1 MSAKLLGLRI
11 RERRKALGMKQSE
24 LARQCGI
31 SPSYLNLIE
40 HNRRAVAGKLLLDI
54 ASALGLSVAELS
66 DDSDGVLART
76 ISAALRGDVV
86 VESDRVFE
94 LIGRF
99 PGWSRLIASMQQRID
114 TLEQTAAALSD
125 RLAHDPYLAET
136 LHEILSSVTAIH
148 ATAAILVQTE
158 GMEPLQQRRFQAN
171 IHQESARLSDLS
183 RGLAVFFDR
192 LSEDQ
197 VAHATPLDELE
208 AFLARHDFHFPGIE
222 DGSATAESLISA
234 ADELVSRASRLL
246 AGEMLARYR
255 ADVGAMPLEPFV
267 AAAQECRFDPLQL
280 ARRFDIGFDAV
291 CRRLAFLPPGR
302 GLPDF
307 GLITC
312 DGTGAVLLRKPL
324 AGFSLPR
331 YGAACPLWPLYQAI
345 SRPHVPVSARL
356 ETPER
361 QRFSA
366 IAHSRYVTPQA
377 LLPVQRAT
385 MLFCHDGSAM
395 PVVGPDIPVG
405 LSCRICPR
413 NDCTARREP
422 SLQADQAGMEGA
434 AVVPVARP

>member
-24 LARQCGI
+24 LARRCGI

-54 ASALGLSVAELS
+54 AAALDLSVAALS
-66 DDSDGVLART
+66 DDSEGELART
-76 ISAALRGDVV
+76 ISAALRGDVA
-86 VESDRVFE
+86 VEADRVFE

-99 PGWSRLIASMQQRID
+99 PGWSRLIARMQQRID

-148 ATAAILVQTE
+148 ATATILVQTE
-158 GMEPLQQRRFQAN
+158 SMEPLQQRRFQTN

-183 RGLAVFFDR
+183 RGLAAFFDR

-197 VAHATPLDELE
+197 AAHATPLDELE
-208 AFLARHDFHFPGIE
+208 AFLARRDFHFPELEEGR
-222 DGSATAESLISA
+222 DDAQSLIDGA
-234 ADELVSRASRLL
+234 EELVSRASRLL
-246 AGEMLARYR
+246 AAEMLEQYL
-255 ADVGAMPLEPFV
+255 ADVRAMPLAPF
-267 AAAQECRFDPLQL
+267 AAQAQECDFDPLRL
-280 ARRFDIGFDAV
+280 AQRFDTGFDAV

-331 YGAACPLWPLYQAI
+331 YGPACPLWPLYQAI
-345 SRPHVPVSARL
+345 ARPHVPVSAIL

-361 QRFSA
+361 QRFAA
-366 IAHSRYVTPQA
+366 IAHSRYVSPLAQV
-377 LLPVQRAT
+377 PVQRAT
-385 MLFCHDGSAM
+385 MLFRRDDGAM
-395 PVVGPDIPVG
+395 PVVGPEIPVG

-413 NDCTARREP
+413 NDCSARREP
-422 SLQADQAGMEGA
+422 SLQA
-434 AVVPVARP
+434 VPPAPGPD